1 MTRFNVR
8 LSIGGTAHGSS
19 KAEKVIQKPRLGL
32 ECWASGSVVDGRM
45 VSKQLVGIE
54 MTLT

>member
-8 LSIGGTAHGSS
+8 LRVSGTAHGSS
-19 KAEKVIQKPRLGL
+19 KTEKVIQKPRLGL
-32 ECWASGSVVDGRM
+32 EYWASGSVVDGRM
-45 VSKQLVGIE
+45 MSKQLVGIE

>member
-1 MTRFNVR
+1 MTRFDVR